1 MEKRSRAEQARING
15 CKSRG
20 PVTAEGKARSALNA
34 VTHGMSAHSPVL
46 LTDDCRRLFL
56 DHRQAFMQRFQPT
69 DTVEVDIVSNIADAY
84 WNLARYTSYQASLE
98 LMELEDNRARWN
110 KQYMGLTVPLQ
121 QAKAFQRLSAES
133 NAPALALRY
142 MAHWQRV
149 IDNSLRN
156 LADLRTKCPA
166 EFGTLLADATFEDHL
181 PAPEPHN
188 PDALDCGQSMDASS
202 QNYETNQTDPEN
214 KEVTFEIPNPTE
226 PKPEPN
232 GSPIAQP
239 PSLFRRI
246 TDLRAVSSPLGA
258 SRQGR
263 ERDTGTAFGCCT
275 IVGAQPGD
283 GVQLRG
289 NDILRVALPLPV
301 PGEGSRERDE
311 WSGHPEGLD
320 R

>member
-34 VTHGMSAHSPVL
+34 VTHGMSADSPVL

-110 KQYMGLTVPLQ
+110 KQYTGLTVPFQ
-121 QAKAFQRLSAES
+121 QAKAFQQLAAQS

-149 IDNSLRN
+149 INNSLRN
-156 LADLRTKCPA
+156 LADLRAKCPA
-166 EFGTLLADATFEDHL
+166 ELGTLLADATFEDHPSDL
-181 PAPEPHN
+181 EPCN
-188 PDALDCGQSMDASS
+188 SDALDWNQPMDAARPSSEASS

-226 PKPEPN
+226 PKSEPN
-232 GSPIAQP
+232 GSPTAQP
-239 PSLFRRI
+239 SSGNFEENEATAVQSSSGQG
-246 TDLRAVSSPLGA
+246 TDRF
-258 SRQGR
+258 
-263 ERDTGTAFGCCT
+263 E
-275 IVGAQPGD
+275 
-283 GVQLRG
+283 
-289 NDILRVALPLPV
+289 ALNIQEHHPV
-301 PGEGSRERDE
+301 PFSPDQEP
-311 WSGHPEGLD
+311 WT
-320 R
+320 